1 VQSSRSPLRNISS
14 FLFACAVLASLAMAR
29 PTRGASEKEPSQAL
43 LPVMP
48 VPAHVV
54 TGTGSFLIESGLQVI
69 LNGYTEPRLDRARQ
83 RFLVTLKHQT
93 GILPS
98 PPTQD
103 SSQFLI
109 TTKAASAPVQ
119 ELGEDESYH
128 LEVSPKKVSL
138 DAATPLGV
146 LRGLQTFLQLVH
158 TTPAGFAVAS
168 VTIDDK
174 PRFPWRGLMIDTGRH
189 FMPPEIIRQ
198 NLDAMEAVKLNVL
211 HWHVSEDQGFRIE
224 SKVFP
229 RLQGMGSDGLFYT
242 QDQVRS
248 IIDYARDRGIRV
260 YPEFEMP
267 SHANSFYIGYPELA
281 DGQGPYHLKR
291 KFGEKWGRPRKASE
305 DSSMD
310 PTKEST
316 YQFLDRFIG
325 EMSALFPDAY
335 WHIGG
340 DAEDAI
346 TEWATNANIQK
357 YVREHHLKD
366 NAALQ
371 AYFTERLEKM
381 LAKRHKIAIG
391 WDEVLQ
397 PDTPKEIVIQT
408 WRGLDSLA
416 LSARSGHRGILSWG
430 YYLDLN
436 EPASRHYT
444 VDPLDKAAAELSP
457 EQQKS
462 ILGGETAMWTEYVT
476 PESVVGRIWPRAASV
491 AERLWSPRETKDVNS
506 MYARLAILSQFLTYS
521 GLPYQATREQMY
533 QRMVGSAD
541 PTALEV
547 LAGTVEPPKGF
558 PREGDREYTVYTALN
573 HLSDV
578 IPSESDPAREFRRI
592 AARVAT
598 GKATLDEIQQI
609 RQWLILWR
617 DNDATLQP
625 MLAQSAVTLELAPVS
640 HNLSQVASIGLSALD
655 ALESHRPL
663 SVSVRQKD
671 LALLKALNVPIAE
684 LTNMVLP
691 GVEVLVDA
699 SH

>member
-1 VQSSRSPLRNISS
+1 MQSSRFPLNLLSS
-14 FLFACAVLASLAMAR
+14 FLFSAVGIASLPIACPMLAAPQAASM
-29 PTRGASEKEPSQAL
+29 PTS

-48 VPAHVV
+48 LPAHSVAGEGHFV
-54 TGTGSFLIESGLQVI
+54 IDSGLQIVF
-69 LNGYTEPRLDRARQ
+69 NGYTEPRLERARQ
-83 RFLVTLKHQT
+83 RFFTTLKRQT

-98 PPTQD
+98 PPLPG
-103 SSQFLI
+103 SPQFVI
-109 TTKAASAPVQ
+109 TTSAASKPIQQV
-119 ELGEDESYH
+119 GEDESYH
-128 LEVSPKKVSL
+128 LEITSRKVSL
-138 DAATPLGV
+138 DAPTPIGV
-146 LRGLQTFLQLVH
+146 LRGLQTFLQLVQ
-158 TTPAGFAVAS
+158 TTPSGFAVGA

-174 PRFPWRGLMIDTGRH
+174 PRFPWRGLMIDSGRH

-229 RLQGMGSDGLFYT
+229 RLQEMGSDGLFYT
-242 QDQVRS
+242 QDQVRG
-248 IIDYARDRGIRV
+248 IIEYARDRGIRV

-281 DGQGPYHLKR
+281 DGPGPYHLKR

-316 YQFLDRFIG
+316 YAFLDRFIG
-325 EMSALFPDAY
+325 EMSTLFPDTY

-346 TEWATNANIQK
+346 TEWATNPGIQK
-357 YVREHHLKD
+357 YVHEHNIKD

-371 AYFTERLEKM
+371 AYFTGRLQKM

-397 PDTPKEIVIQT
+397 ADTPKDIVIQT

-416 LSARSGHRGILSWG
+416 LSARSEHRGILSWG

-444 VDPLDKAAAELSP
+444 VDPLDKAAAELTP
-457 EQQKS
+457 EQQGS

-476 PESVVGRIWPRAASV
+476 PESVLGRIWPRAAAV
-491 AERLWSPRETKDVNS
+491 AERLWSTRETKDVDS
-506 MYARLAILSQFLTYS
+506 MYIRLAILSKFLAYS

-533 QRMVGSAD
+533 QRMVGAAD
-541 PTALEV
+541 VNPLKV
-547 LAGTVEPPKGF
+547 LAETVEPPKGF
-558 PREGDREYTVYTALN
+558 PREGEREYTVYTALN

-578 IPSESDPAREFRRI
+578 IPSEADRAREFRGLAVRI
-592 AARVAT
+592 AAGDAT
-598 GKATLDEIQQI
+598 PAEMQRA
-609 RQWLILWR
+609 RQYLVLWR
-617 DNDATLQP
+617 DNDAALQSL
-625 MLAQSAVTLELAPVS
+625 LATSAVTFELVPVS
-640 HNLSQVASIGLSALD
+640 RNLSQVATLGLSALD
-655 ALESHRPL
+655 ALEKRKPL
-663 SVSVRQKD
+663 GASAREKD
-671 LALLKALNVPIAE
+671 LALLKTLSPPIAE
-684 LTNMVLP
+684 LTNMILP
-691 GVEVLVDA
+691 GVETLVTA
-699 SH
+699 AR